1 MGNSKTKKE
10 KKKRREFELK
20 KHHTIEKQLRT
31 EQCQEDVEMKMLLLG
46 TGDSGKSTFLKQMQ
60 FLYSGGFSF
69 QECQTYRK
77 AIRMG
82 CVEYT
87 KILLKSLGTFDLAL
101 STENKIVKQDFLNIV
116 KEKPHTFTQEIAQ
129 LIKTLWEDA
138 AMKKCFLQ
146 RHKIQLPASA
156 GYFLDRIS
164 EIADEYYKPNKND
177 ILFCRIPTTGVK
189 ELKIEINGYTWN
201 LVDVGG
207 QRSERR
213 KWVHYFD
220 DVDILIFVIALD
232 GYAEKLFENHL
243 VNRMSESISVF
254 ENIVNNNYFRKKD
267 LVILYNKTDIFK
279 QNLTKIPIKSTFPEY
294 KGKNTY
300 EEGSEFFKEKFM
312 KCIIKKN
319 QNISSYNTCGIE
331 TDIMKNVFEE
341 IKKSLREKYIK
352 MVC

>member
-10 KKKRREFELK
+10 KKKRKEIERK
-20 KHHTIEKQLRT
+20 NHQIIEKQLRT
-31 EQCQEDVEMKMLLLG
+31 EQYQEDVEMKMLLLG
-46 TGDSGKSTFLKQMQ
+46 TGDSGKSTFLKQMK

-69 QECQTYRK
+69 HEGQTYRK

-82 CVEYT
+82 CVDYT
-87 KILLKSLGTFDLAL
+87 KILLKTLRTFDLDL
-101 STENKIVKQDFLNIV
+101 SKENIRNMQDFFGLV
-116 KEKPHTFTQEIAQ
+116 KEKPHTFTPEIAQ
-129 LIKTLWEDA
+129 LIKLLWEDT
-138 AMKKCFLQ
+138 AMKKCFQQ
-146 RHKIQLPASA
+146 RHKFQIPASA
-156 GYFLDRIS
+156 GYFLDRIT
-164 EIADEYYKPNKND
+164 EIGDEYYKPNKND

-189 ELKIEINGYTWN
+189 ELKIEINGYTWK

-207 QRSERR
+207 QRNERR

-243 VNRMSESISVF
+243 FNRMTESISVF
-254 ENIVNNNYFRKKD
+254 GEIVNNSYFRKKD
-267 LVILYNKTDIFK
+267 LVILFNKIDIFQ
-279 QNLTKIPIKSTFPEY
+279 QNLTKIPIKHAFPEY

-300 EEGSEFFKEKFM
+300 EEGSQFFKEKFL
-312 KCIIKKN
+312 KCLIKKN
-319 QNISSYNTCGIE
+319 QNVSSYNTCGIE